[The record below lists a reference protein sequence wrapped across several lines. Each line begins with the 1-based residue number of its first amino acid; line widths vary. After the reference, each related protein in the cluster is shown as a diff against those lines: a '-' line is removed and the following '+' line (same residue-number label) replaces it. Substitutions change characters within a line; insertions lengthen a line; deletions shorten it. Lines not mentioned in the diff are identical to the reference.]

1 MMKYELDYIVLACD
15 INSIQ
20 IKSKIRLPCKVL
32 GSAASY
38 GLASFGPDGEYTE
51 SYSPGWMEAPPVESL
66 HQLTTQHI

>member
-1 MMKYELDYIVLACD
+1 MMKYELDQIVLACD

-51 SYSPGWMEAPPVESL
+51 S
-66 HQLTTQHI
+66 